1 MTDEIMKDIPFSTGE
16 HLMYISPDNE
26 PFMVDDKEF
35 YQGSRKAGLLD
46 QLTPEKNGRVT
57 WSDEEQKYLVIYD
70 ISQKEGWKL
79 VKPIPYTEIYA
90 AATTTRKLSVFIGLL
105 FLVLSVVLVS
115 VTSNRIT
122 HPLKNLSLQM
132 KRFSTGASMLR
143 QRWRVRMRSP
153 ICHAIS
159 IRWSRR
165 PMN

>member
-70 ISQKEGWKL
+70 ISQKKAGSS
-79 VKPIPYTEIYA
+79 
-90 AATTTRKLSVFIGLL
+90 LSRF
-105 FLVLSVVLVS
+105 
-115 VTSNRIT
+115 RIQ
-122 HPLKNLSLQM
+122 K
-132 KRFSTGASMLR
+132 SMPLR
-143 QRWRVRMRSP
+143 QRPAS
-153 ICHAIS
+153 
-159 IRWSRR
+159 
-165 PMN
+165 